1 MQNTDFGALFGQ
13 LKRLFT
19 PANGEKTDAAA
30 QKPAD
35 TSPSA
40 PPSQGDP
47 DRKAAG
53 GVQQNPAGGTAPFS
67 PTEPFTVKAE
77 AFFMSHDKISRRIDE
92 RARQAAG
99 EPPKTTILEPKPPA
113 KAPAPANEAK
123 RLQTAAA
130 GLLTAAR
137 VQNPDERAATTARQ
151 PAAEKTLLS
160 AADKTATAAGKP
172 EYAQSP
178 KPAAA
183 ATNRTFR
190 PSMQAAPAPGTA
202 KRAESAPGTA
212 KRAENR
218 TKPRAESAPDYFA
231 LPLFPPSFPEDPT
244 AQDDAAPPQ
253 SEE

>member
-19 PANGEKTDAAA
+19 PANGEKTDVAA

-47 DRKAAG
+47 GRKAAG

-67 PTEPFTVKAE
+67 PAEPFTVKAE

-113 KAPAPANEAK
+113 KAPAPANDAK

-130 GLLTAAR
+130 GLLTAAH

-160 AADKTATAAGKP
+160 ATEKTLLSAADKTATAAGKP

-178 KPAAA
+178 NPAAA

-202 KRAESAPGTA
+202 KRAE
-212 KRAENR
+212 KR